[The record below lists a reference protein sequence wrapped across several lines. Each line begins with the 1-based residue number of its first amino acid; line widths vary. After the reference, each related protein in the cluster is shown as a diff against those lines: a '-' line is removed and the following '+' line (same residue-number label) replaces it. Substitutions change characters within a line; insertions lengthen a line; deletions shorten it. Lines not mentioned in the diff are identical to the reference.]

1 MISNPESSAGI
12 SSAVRLYDASNDI
25 VAVFLTGL
33 GLQQHLISLA
43 DARCCAN
50 ENSELPDTPVLAAS
64 RLKQSFG

>member
-1 MISNPESSAGI
+1 
-12 SSAVRLYDASNDI
+12 VRLYDASNDI

-50 ENSELPDTPVLAAS
+50 ENPELPNTSVLAAS

>member
-1 MISNPESSAGI
+1 
-12 SSAVRLYDASNDI
+12 VRLYDANNDI